1 MQGFDP
7 QRPSFGSGFEEA
19 GLKER
24 LIAMFHAPGASFA
37 AVVQR
42 ETWQDWLVPVILV
55 SVVGVVSHFITLP
68 IIADLESPAVQEQ
81 LQRMDEEE
89 RKRYV
94 ESIELLRAQGW
105 IMVPIG
111 AFTSLVIVA
120 VVLLALVRAVFRS
133 EATYQQ
139 MLVVKGYASVV
150 VGVEWIVRTLLIL
163 VEETTMVHTGLGVF
177 VPEEMARTFAGRVL
191 IGVNFFDIWQA
202 CLLGAGIAV
211 MGAIPIRKAVYSVL
225 VLWGIWVVGGAAV
238 EALAIA
244 SSGGQA
250 PMP

>member
-1 MQGFDP
+1 MQGYDP
-7 QRPSFGSGFEEA
+7 QRPSFASGFEA
-19 GLKER
+19 GDLRER
-24 LIAMFHAPGASFA
+24 LVALFHAPGASFA

-42 ETWQDWLVPVILV
+42 ETWQDWLVPVVLV
-55 SVVGVVSHFITLP
+55 SVVGLLSHFITLP
-68 IIADLESPAVQEQ
+68 VIADLEAPAVQEQ

-94 ESIELLRAQGW
+94 ESMELMRTQGW

-111 AFTSLVIVA
+111 TFTSLVIVA
-120 VVLLALVRAVFRS
+120 GVMLALARAVFRS
-133 EATYQQ
+133 EATFQQ

-163 VEETTMVHTGLGVF
+163 VEGTSLVHTGLGVF
-177 VPEEMARTFAGRVL
+177 VSEEMARTFAGRVL
-191 IGVNFFDIWQA
+191 IGVNFFDLWQVYI
-202 CLLGAGIAV
+202 LGVGIAV
-211 MGAIPIRKAVYSVL
+211 MGAVPIRKAVYSVL

-244 SSGGQA
+244 ASA
-250 PMP
+250 KP